1 MWGVGEHLAGELKD
15 GWKSL
20 EICRG
25 KGIPGGGE
33 QQEQRSGGMRYL
45 DVLKLGVR
53 EWQWWGEAGKA
64 GRSKI
69 MLRLQGQVKSDLSR
83 GLE

>member
-1 MWGVGEHLAGELKD
+1 MVRDLKD

-20 EICRG
+20 EICSG

-33 QQEQRSGGMRYL
+33 QQEQWHGGMRYL
-45 DVLKLGVR
+45 GVLKFGGQELVVGR
-53 EWQWWGEAGKA
+53 EWQWEGEPGKA
-64 GRSKI
+64 GRSQI
-69 MLRLQGQVKSDLSR
+69 TLTLKSQAKSELGR